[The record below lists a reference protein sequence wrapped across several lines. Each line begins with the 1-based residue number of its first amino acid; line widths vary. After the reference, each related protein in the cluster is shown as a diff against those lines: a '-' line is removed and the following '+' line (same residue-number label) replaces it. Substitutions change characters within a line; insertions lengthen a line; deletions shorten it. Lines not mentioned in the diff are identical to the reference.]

1 MLLSVRGTTADGSSE
16 ALASP
21 VLQTTAM
28 FVAML
33 LALPLHAF
41 IAWRERTAASKGAY
55 ETIVDTPPVP
65 TPTWVYLLMMAP
77 SLFDMLATGLCMF
90 GLVAVNVSVYQML
103 RGGSSIAF
111 TSLLKHFCLPGEG
124 LAVHNWAG
132 VALCLVSIVLC
143 GVSVTLDADNS
154 SGSDAAGEQ
163 QAPAMLGISPTLG
176 VLLILSGGLVQALQ
190 YVFEERVM
198 GADVGLAPLL
208 VVGLEGFWGTALCVG
223 LVLPLVPNLPGNDHG
238 HLEDPLNSLRVM
250 AASPGVQHC
259 FFLYM
264 AFIFAYN
271 ALSVMVTKELNSVWH
286 SILDLWRPLTVWG
299 LNLAVFYAAKG
310 VQGGGGGAPPAGLGE
325 AWKFPSS
332 WVQLLAMAVLLFGT
346 AVYNGSVALP
356 QALYRAL
363 GWHDAPTPRQLTTPV
378 LTRSPLLVHSI
389 EAREGP
395 GGVTPGRRGSSGGR
409 GGSRAGQQG
418 MSAKDRL
425 AVALPPH
432 QGLGARRNT
441 NQV

>member
-1 MLLSVRGTTADGSSE
+1 M
-16 ALASP
+16 
-21 VLQTTAM
+21 
-28 FVAML
+28 
-33 LALPLHAF
+33 
-41 IAWRERTAASKGAY
+41 AWRERTATSKGAY
-55 ETIVDTPPVP
+55 ETIVDAPPAP

-143 GVSVTLDADNS
+143 GVSVMLDADDS
-154 SGSDAAGEQ
+154 SGGGNDTAGEQ
-163 QAPAMLGISPTLG
+163 QAPASLGISPTLG

-223 LVLPLVPNLPGNDHG
+223 LVLPLVSNLPGNDHG

-299 LNLAVFYAAKG
+299 LNLAAFYAAKG
-310 VQGGGGGAPPAGLGE
+310 VEGSAPPEGLGE

-332 WVQLLAMAVLLFGT
+332 WVQLLAMVVLLFGT

-363 GWHDAPTPRQLTTPV
+363 GWHDAPTPRQLTTSV

-389 EAREGP
+389 EAREGA
-395 GGVTPGRRGSSGGR
+395 GGVTPGRRGASSSRSGGSSGV
-409 GGSRAGQQG
+409 SQQG

-441 NQV
+441 DQV